1 MQKLVVDLLE
11 VEWSRCQARLSGPVR
26 RRHRR
31 RCYSYS
37 HHWVGCAGGIS
48 VLPPGC
54 RLLDTQ
60 RICPRPRF
68 LCGAWTAIHHH
79 TVDVRALEAG
89 RMEKESREE
98 NVELWMMTPSRYGPL
113 ARAWPACFLP
123 VWGAATTTER
133 NAKRQHRCHVITR
146 VALRPLASFAPIF

>member
-1 MQKLVVDLLE
+1 MQRLLVDLLE

-37 HHWVGCAGGIS
+37 YHWFGCAGGIT

-54 RLLDTQ
+54 GLLDTH
-60 RICPRPRF
+60 RIRPPRPRF

-79 TVDVRALEAG
+79 TVDVRALEA
-89 RMEKESREE
+89 SHWL
-98 NVELWMMTPSRYGPL
+98 VPGPL
-113 ARAWPACFLP
+113 VSC
-123 VWGAATTTER
+123 
-133 NAKRQHRCHVITR
+133 RCGV
-146 VALRPLASFAPIF
+146 LRPPLRGMRSASIVVT